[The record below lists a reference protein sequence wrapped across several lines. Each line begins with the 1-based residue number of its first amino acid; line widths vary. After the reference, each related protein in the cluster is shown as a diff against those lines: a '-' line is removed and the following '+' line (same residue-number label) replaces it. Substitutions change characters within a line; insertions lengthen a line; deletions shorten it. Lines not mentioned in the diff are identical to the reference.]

1 MTKLTKSII
10 KLTHD
15 RQRNDNYDDRHDD
28 RYDDRHDGHNQD
40 IVMVI
45 EKKEIEM
52 MKTMVRVEKV

>member
-1 MTKLTKSII
+1 MTKLTKSINKI
-10 KLTHD
+10 THD
-15 RQRNDNYDDRHDD
+15 RHRNDNYDDRRDD

-45 EKKEIEM
+45 EKKEIGM